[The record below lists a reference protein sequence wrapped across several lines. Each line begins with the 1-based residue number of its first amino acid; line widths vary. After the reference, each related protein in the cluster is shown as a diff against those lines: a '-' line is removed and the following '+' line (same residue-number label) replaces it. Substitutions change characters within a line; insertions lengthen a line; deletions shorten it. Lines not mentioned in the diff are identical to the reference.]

1 LSARRNGR
9 TIRPWTH
16 RFVRRGRSSGGWRW
30 AEELARG
37 EAAHDGCGFPLIVG
51 RDGAFHAKVE
61 TALA

>member
-1 LSARRNGR
+1 MDARVRSP
-9 TIRPWTH
+9 RPIP
-16 RFVRRGRSSGGWRW
+16 GQLAL

-37 EAAHDGCGFPLIVG
+37 EAAHDGCGFPLIVS